1 MKRKIFLTLVL
12 VTMFFIGSNNVD
24 ALSCK
29 VGESGCTKNAIE
41 QELNAEG
48 KELACLYEVETNVGT
63 YYNYIYYDRKST
75 DQKNFH
81 ADSFRSIY
89 GTLSTHPEDASNSF
103 ARGNLDKVINDYK
116 NLNENKC
123 PKNSYLL
130 IHSNYLTP
138 FACFD
143 NNEECKSFNEEFV
156 TVYENSSSRL
166 IENNLD
172 KIIFKGSDTYMPYLK
187 KDGYCVYTNGTL
199 TDFSYLVYSIDNKK
213 VMFYNAIEEVS
224 RYKISLGFFGNE
236 VSFRDHLIKY
246 SFQNKIS
253 NVNSC
258 PSSIYFASN
267 GKNFSSSYYF
277 TDIFD
282 SNATIVRTFDL
293 YVPKDNDI
301 NIDEDNVGCEIFS
314 DSLRKIINEVMSY
327 IRIGVPLLLIVLLGV
342 DFMKASFSGDEKAI
356 SKSKSNAIKRIIIAV
371 IIFFVPTILNLL
383 FNVANSVWKN
393 AHYEICVLNDNN
405 N

>member
-1 MKRKIFLTLVL
+1 MKRKLFLTLVL
-12 VTMFFIGSNNVD
+12 VAMFFMGSNNVD

-29 VGESGCTKNAIE
+29 VGESGCTKEAIE
-41 QELNAEG
+41 QELNAEE

-81 ADSFRSIY
+81 ADSFRSVY
-89 GTLSTHPEDASNSF
+89 NALSTYPYDATSSF
-103 ARGNLDKVINDYK
+103 AIGNLDKVINDYK
-116 NLNENKC
+116 SLNENKC

-130 IHSNYLTP
+130 IHSRYSTP

-143 NNEECKSFNEEFV
+143 NNEECKNFNDEYV
-156 TVYENSSSRL
+156 TVYENSSSKM

-172 KIIFKGSDTYMPYLK
+172 KIIFKGSDTYMQYLK
-187 KDGYCVYTNGTL
+187 KDGYCVYTNGKI
-199 TDFSYLVYSIDNKK
+199 TDFSYLVYSVEEKK
-213 VMFYNAIEEVS
+213 IMFYNAVEENA
-224 RYKISLGFFGNE
+224 RYKISLGFYGNE

-246 SFQNKIS
+246 SFENKIS

-258 PSSIYFASN
+258 PSSVYFISN

-277 TDIFD
+277 TDSFD

-293 YVPKDNDI
+293 YVPKDDNI
-301 NIDEDNVGCEIFS
+301 NIDEDTVGCEIFS
-314 DSLRKIINEVMSY
+314 DSLRQIINEVMSY
-327 IRIGVPLLLIVLLGV
+327 IRIGIPLLLIVLLGV
-342 DFMKASFSGDEKAI
+342 DFVKASFSGDEKEI
-356 SKSKSNAIKRIIIAV
+356 SKSKNNAIKRIVIAV
-371 IIFFVPTILNLL
+371 IIFFVPTLLNLL

-393 AHYEICVLNDNN
+393 AHYDICVLNDNSD
-405 N
+405 